1 MLRNPK
7 ICYKS
12 GTIHFKGDRRCI
24 KDAQEGL
31 CRDFPQ
37 LILLFCVKTQ
47 VINGKI
53 ICHIDWQA
61 VLGNPVFLLAIKNQN
76 QNEEDFKAEDN

>member
-12 GTIHFKGDRRCI
+12 GTIHLKGDRRCI
-24 KDAQEGL
+24 EDAQEGL

-47 VINGKI
+47 VINGRI

>member
-12 GTIHFKGDRRCI
+12 GTIYFKGDRRCI
-24 KDAQEGL
+24 EDAQEGL

-37 LILLFCVKTQ
+37 LVMLFCVKTQ
-47 VINGKI
+47 VVNGEI

-61 VLGNPVFLLAIKNQN
+61 VLGNPVFLLAIKNQKSSEKDIETNN
-76 QNEEDFKAEDN
+76 Q